1 MPAECGT
8 EDTGRTLAGA
18 LRDRIEAEFVGSRSS
33 RRPYGRTACIG
44 RFHPS
49 CFAANI
55 LAIDKRFGSA
65 SMQRIF
71 TAALWCLLW
80 TLGAT
85 PAAAAE
91 LLLDDATSIHDAW
104 PHVRVL
110 SDPER
115 NIDASAALRRLAEF
129 TPPASPHAGM
139 GFRND
144 AVWFHV
150 PVTVASNSDGR
161 WVLEIDYALLNRA
174 DVFVVRDGHPEKVA
188 TMGSLMPFRDRPLGS
203 RTPAVLLDLPPGQHV
218 DLLFHVDTRSSV
230 IVPVK
235 FLKPAVF
242 HARAN
247 HEFLLQGI
255 LIAIG
260 LCLLAFSL
268 QKWISLKDPVYGK
281 YVAVVVCHLLFNMHL
296 FGLGAIY
303 LWTDRPWIEVH
314 MAGVSL
320 LMVSATLALFV
331 EAVLANDLH
340 PRARLAL
347 KALAVV
353 LVLFALLFALD
364 WMNNRWLGV
373 VSAVFGLM
381 PALIGLQGAIKRV
394 RRGDAVG
401 TYFIVAWAGYFFTGV
416 ILSLTING
424 RIGVNF
430 WTLHALQF
438 GATLDM
444 LLFMRIVILRTAAEH
459 RLAQQAAS
467 ERDVMKSLA
476 NTDSLT
482 GLINRRGLNDAL
494 AVLVPHAT
502 TDRLLVIYMLD
513 LDGFKPVNDQYGHD
527 IGDELLIDI
536 SARLK
541 AAVREHDIVARVGG
555 DEFVIVA
562 TEIKTEAQAAELGSK
577 LLAVINAPFNYG
589 IHGCRVGVTIG
600 YVLVP
605 KDGTQVSALL
615 KSADAAMYEGK
626 QQGKGAVVRG
636 LA

>member
-1 MPAECGT
+1 
-8 EDTGRTLAGA
+8 
-18 LRDRIEAEFVGSRSS
+18 
-33 RRPYGRTACIG
+33 
-44 RFHPS
+44 
-49 CFAANI
+49 
-55 LAIDKRFGSA
+55 
-65 SMQRIF
+65 MQRIL
-71 TAALWCLLW
+71 TAGLWCLLW
-80 TLGAT
+80 ALSAS
-85 PAAAAE
+85 PAAAAQ
-91 LLLDDATSIHDAW
+91 LVLDDAISIHDAW

-115 NIDASAALRRLAEF
+115 NIDATEALRRLAEF
-129 TPPASPHAGM
+129 APPASPHAGM

-144 AVWFHV
+144 AVWFHI
-150 PVTVASNSDGR
+150 PVTVASNSNGR

-174 DVFVVRDGHPEKVA
+174 DIFVVREGRAEKVA
-188 TMGSLMPFRDRPLGS
+188 TMGSLLPFRDRPLGS
-203 RTPAVLLDLPPGQHV
+203 RTPAVILDLPPGQNV
-218 DLLFHVDTRSSV
+218 DLLFRVDTRSSV

-235 FLKPAVF
+235 FLKPAAF
-242 HARAN
+242 HSRAN

-268 QKWISLKDPVYGK
+268 QKWISLKDSVYGK
-281 YVAVVVCHLLFNMHL
+281 YVAVIVCHLLFNMHL

-314 MAGVSL
+314 MAGLSL

-347 KALAVV
+347 KALAA
-353 LVLFALLFALD
+353 LLALFALLFALD
-364 WMNNRWLGV
+364 WMNNRWLGI
-373 VSAVFGLM
+373 VSAFFGLM
-381 PALIGLQGAIKRV
+381 PALIGLQAAMKRV
-394 RRGDAVG
+394 RRGDTVG

-424 RIGVNF
+424 HIGVNF

-438 GATLDM
+438 GATFDM

-459 RLAQQAAS
+459 HLAQQAVR

-482 GLINRRGLNDAL
+482 ALHNRRGLNEAL
-494 AVLVPHAT
+494 AALVPHAT
-502 TDRLLVIYMLD
+502 PERMLVIYMLD

-527 IGDELLIDI
+527 IGDELLIAI
-536 SARLK
+536 GARLK

-555 DEFVIVA
+555 DEFVVVA
-562 TEIKTEAQAAELGSK
+562 TDVKTEAQAIELGTK
-577 LLAVINAPFNYG
+577 LLMIFKEPFNHG
-589 IHGCRVGVTIG
+589 AHGCRVGVTIG

-605 KDGTQVSALL
+605 KDGTQVATLL
-615 KSADAAMYEGK
+615 KSADAAMYAGK
-626 QQGKGAVVRG
+626 QQGKGVVVRG
-636 LA
+636 LV

>member
-1 MPAECGT
+1 
-8 EDTGRTLAGA
+8 
-18 LRDRIEAEFVGSRSS
+18 
-33 RRPYGRTACIG
+33 
-44 RFHPS
+44 
-49 CFAANI
+49 
-55 LAIDKRFGSA
+55 
-65 SMQRIF
+65 MQRFF
-71 TAALWCLLW
+71 TAGLWCLLW
-80 TLGAT
+80 ALSAG
-85 PAAAAE
+85 PAAAGE

-115 NIDASAALRRLAEF
+115 TIGPDEALRRLAEF
-129 TPPASPHAGM
+129 KPPTSPHAGM

-144 AVWFHV
+144 ALWFHV
-150 PVTVASNSDGR
+150 PVTATNNSDGR
-161 WVLEIDYALLNRA
+161 WVLEIDYALLNRTE
-174 DVFVVRDGHPEKVA
+174 VFIARDGRTERVA
-188 TMGSLMPFRDRPLGS
+188 TMGSLLPFRDRPLGS
-203 RTPAVLLDLPPGQHV
+203 RTPAVMLDLPPGQHV
-218 DLLFHVDTRSSV
+218 DIVFRVDTRSSV

-235 FLKPAVF
+235 FLKLATF
-242 HARAN
+242 HSRAN

-268 QKWISLKDPVYGK
+268 QQWFSLKDNVYGK
-281 YVAVVVCHLLFNMHL
+281 YAAVIVCHLLFSMHL

-303 LWTDRPWIEVH
+303 LWTDQPWIEVH
-314 MAGVSL
+314 MAGLSL

-347 KALAVV
+347 KVLSVV

-364 WMNNRWLGV
+364 LMNNRWLGL

-381 PALIGLQGAIKRV
+381 PALIGLQGAIARV
-394 RRGDAVG
+394 RRGDIVG
-401 TYFIVAWAGYFFTGV
+401 TYFIVAWTGYFLTGV

-438 GATLDM
+438 GATFDM

-459 RLAQQAAS
+459 RAAQQARR
-467 ERDVMKSLA
+467 ERDMMKSLA

-482 GLINRRGLNDAL
+482 TLKNRRGLNEAL
-494 AVLVPHAT
+494 VALVPHAT
-502 TDRLLVIYMLD
+502 PERLLVIYMLD
-513 LDGFKPVNDQYGHD
+513 LDGFKPVNDQFGHD
-527 IGDELLIDI
+527 VGDELLVAIG
-536 SARLK
+536 ARLT
-541 AAVREHDIVARVGG
+541 AAVRTHDIVARVGG

-562 TEIKTEAQAAELGSK
+562 TEVKTEAQAADLGAK
-577 LLAVINAPFNYG
+577 LLAVFKTPFK
-589 IHGCRVGVTIG
+589 HGGQDCHVGVTIG

-605 KDGTQVSALL
+605 NDGTDVAELL
-615 KSADAAMYEGK
+615 KAADAAMYAGK
-626 QQGKGAVVRG
+626 QQGKGVVVRG
-636 LA
+636 T